1 MRPAVTGGR
10 EPRPTRETAMSLT
23 VLEPPAVEPLTV
35 GELKLFLK
43 IDDDA
48 EDELIAD
55 IARAA
60 RRHVED
66 VTGKLLITQ
75 RWRIRRDAWPP
86 SGRLALPFGPV
97 QSLDAVTVTGPSGA
111 VAVDIARFVLDGASA
126 PPRLAYEPGSLP
138 APAVPVAGISLD
150 VTAGFGGPADVP
162 DPILQALRLVTG
174 HWLENRSLL
183 SVGHEAAVLPRMV
196 EALLAPFVTRRL

>member
-23 VLEPPAVEPLTV
+23 LLDPPAVEPLTV

-48 EDELIAD
+48 EDQLIAD

-66 VTGKLLITQ
+66 VTGKLMITQ

-97 QSLDAVTVTGPSGA
+97 QSLDEVVVTGPSGPG
-111 VAVDIARFVLDGASA
+111 AVDPAHFVLDGVSA
-126 PPRLAYEPGSLP
+126 PPRLAYARGSLP
-138 APAVPVAGISLD
+138 EPAVPVAGISLD
-150 VTAGFGGPADVP
+150 VTVGFGDPADVP
-162 DPILQALRLVTG
+162 DPILQALRLLTG
-174 HWLENRSLL
+174 HWLENRSLIA
-183 SVGHEAAVLPRMV
+183 VGHEVAVLPRMV
-196 EALLAPFVTRRL
+196 EALLAPFMTRRL